1 MVHFSPD
8 RKFVL
13 SNDLG
18 NDKVYSYE
26 YNPNSASTVLKVKDS
41 FAVEAGS
48 GPRHLFSKKGRYVY
62 VLQELEV

>member
-13 SNDLG
+13 SNEGMTRCILIIQ
-18 NDKVYSYE
+18 S
-26 YNPNSASTVLKVKDS
+26 NSVAQVVKDS

-48 GPRHLFSKKGRYVY
+48 GPRHLTFSKKGGMFMYYRN
-62 VLQELEV
+62 LLEV